1 MLNIDYLNLMDKE
14 NFTLLKNAN
23 LDILKLHRSLYQKLL
38 KLIRDLVNSK
48 IKLWIKMRLVLIEP

>member
-14 NFTLLKNAN
+14 NFTLLKNVN

-48 IKLWIKMRLVLIEP
+48 IKL

>member
-48 IKLWIKMRLVLIEP
+48 IKL